1 MQINFNNL
9 PLQYATAIKQ
19 IKEVA
24 ERFEYDVY
32 IVGGFVRDLIADNKV
47 SDDID
52 FIVDKKDIENPA
64 TKFVDLLVRSG
75 VGKNVAIYETFG
87 TAKVEVNELKVE
99 FVMPRGEKYEEGNRK
114 PINVNK
120 VTLYEDAIRRDF
132 TMNTLMIDMAGN
144 VIDILGTGLID
155 LEHRFLRSANPNPN
169 IMFKDDPLR
178 ILRYERFLST
188 KGFNTDPLLVE
199 SVKVNAKELEWIS
212 KERIREELNKLI
224 MGDNVTEVLNN
235 KIFVEYVLPQ
245 ISPELYAMTKC
256 EETPPYHKN
265 ESTWEHT
272 VRVVGNVPQILHM
285 RLAAL
290 FHDIGKP
297 KVRTTEVDNDNPPI
311 AHFYEHEKYSKDI
324 TIEVM
329 KRLTYGND
337 IINIVAKLVRNH
349 MRPHGYSEKWSDKA
363 IRKFIVDLKKL
374 GNDCM
379 TLAIA
384 DSFGSGWNDEIEVKA
399 QEKLNGMV
407 HRILNVKRKPIHM
420 KPIVNGDEL
429 MAMSGRESGKWV
441 GEVIKYQMKVLLED
455 PEISKEELTYK
466 LKNAIGVK

>member
-1 MQINFNNL
+1 MQINFDTL
-9 PLQYATAIKQ
+9 PTQYATAIKQ

-24 ERFEYDVY
+24 ERFEYNVY

-52 FIVDKKDIENPA
+52 FIVDKEDIENPA

-87 TAKVEVNELKVE
+87 TAKVEVNDLKVE

-120 VTLYEDAIRRDF
+120 VTLYEDAVRRDF
-132 TMNTLMIDMAGN
+132 TMNTLMIDMEGN

-155 LEHRFLRSANPNPN
+155 LEHKFLRSANPNPN
-169 IMFKDDPLR
+169 IMLKDDPLR
-178 ILRYERFLST
+178 SLRLWRFMST
-188 KGFNTDPLLVE
+188 KGFTADPILLE
-199 SVKVNAKELEWIS
+199 SIKVNAKELEWIS
-212 KERIREELNKLI
+212 KERVREELNKLI
-224 MGDNVTEVLNN
+224 VGDNAVTVLNN
-235 KIFVEYVLPQ
+235 KIFIEYVLPQ
-245 ISPELYAMTKC
+245 IAPELYELTKC
-256 EETPPYHKN
+256 FETPPYHKP

-272 VRVVGNVPQILHM
+272 VRVIGNVPQILHM

-297 KVRTTEVDNDNPPI
+297 KVRTVEENGN
-311 AHFYEHEKYSKDI
+311 AHFYEHEKYSQDI
-324 TIEVM
+324 TVKAM
-329 KRLTYGND
+329 KRLTYSND
-337 IINIVAKLVRNH
+337 IIKTVSKLVRNH
-349 MRPHGYSEKWSDKA
+349 MRPHGYSKKWGDKA
-363 IRKFIVDLKKL
+363 IRKFIVELNELK
-374 GNDCM
+374 NDCI

-384 DSFGSGWNDEIEVKA
+384 DSYGSGYNTDIEVNS
-399 QEKLNGMV
+399 QQRLNDMV
-407 HRILNVKRKPIHM
+407 HRMIDIMRKPIHM

-429 MAMSGRESGKWV
+429 MEISGRESGKWI
-441 GEVIKYQMKVLLED
+441 GEVMKYQMNVLLEN
-455 PEISKEELTYK
+455 PEISKEELTDK